1 MRIRRAI
8 SVTMLLT
15 YVVLAYSGIMLFIC
29 PQGRVAYWTGWDLLG
44 LSKEQYSELHSTFM
58 VLFLATGIWHIVLN
72 WKPITAYLKNRSR
85 ELKILVPEF
94 YVALGVTGV
103 FLIGTL
109 GGMQP
114 FDLFLSAGES
124 IKDYWERREGSPPW
138 GHAEENSLARF
149 TRGLEDWERLENQR
163 LVRYAVEDAM
173 TVLADAGISVSDSNQ
188 QMIDIANDNGT
199 TPQAL
204 MEIIQR
210 AGEPL
215 NTVSNA
221 GDQTDM
227 DTQVFPKPMSGLG
240 RLTLR
245 EYAER
250 YEADLNLVLSLLGNN
265 GLTVDPDARMREEA
279 ERLGTD
285 PEGLIDML
293 NRLAAQ

>member
-8 SVTMLLT
+8 SLTMLLT
-15 YVVLAYSGIMLFIC
+15 FVVLAYSGIMLFIC

-58 VLFLATGIWHIVLN
+58 VLFLVTGIWHIVLN

-114 FDLFLSAGES
+114 FDLFLSAGEN

-163 LVRYAVEDAM
+163 LVRYAVQDAM
-173 TVLADAGISVSDSNQ
+173 TVLADAGVSVSDSNQ
-188 QMIDIANDNGT
+188 QMIEIANNNAT

-215 NTVSNA
+215 DTVYNA
-221 GDQTDM
+221 GDQAGIDA
-227 DTQVFPKPMSGLG
+227 QVFPIPMSGLG

-250 YEADLNLVLSLLGNN
+250 YGADLNMALSLLGNN
-265 GLTVDPDARMREEA
+265 GLTVDPDVRMREEA

>member
-8 SVTMLLT
+8 SLTMLLT
-15 YVVLAYSGIMLFIC
+15 FVVLAYSGIMLFIC

-58 VLFLATGIWHIVLN
+58 VLFLVTGIWHIVLN

-114 FDLFLSAGES
+114 FDLFLSAGEN

-163 LVRYAVEDAM
+163 LVSYAVQDAM

-215 NTVSNA
+215 DTVSNA
-221 GDQTDM
+221 GDQAGM
-227 DTQVFPKPMSGLG
+227 DAQVFPMPMSGLG

-250 YEADLNLVLSLLGNN
+250 YGADLNLALSLFGNN
-265 GLTVDPDARMREEA
+265 GLTVDPDVRMREEA